1 MMDYLKNNPK
11 LVQFGIVLIVFFIL
25 MSMTGEYKDIIL
37 LRDGF
42 ANKVNSGEID
52 AIASFSDSFRMILSG
67 QLPPQLIR
75 LPELNFF
82 NPVTN
87 TSILFKLIALVTIL
101 GLLFRNYFTT
111 TKITRDLPIDWFKEN
126 WTKLFVYI
134 PAGVIVGFLI
144 LPTLMNW
151 FFGDITTSS
160 FWSMNQIINDSAE
173 FVMYEWWPVEIY
185 DPEIE
190 DYDDSAMIKEITRG
204 FSRSI
209 LFAIEF
215 IREILLGGIK
225 TIVAF
230 TSWDWSDANEWAVW
244 PALPWTVVSASAI
257 MIGYY
262 LSGRGLAILAA
273 FSTIYISVFGQW
285 EPSMETLSFVLV
297 AAPVSFILGLGFGV
311 WAYKSKTTETVLMPL
326 LNVAQT
332 MPHFS
337 YLVPVMVFFGV
348 GDHAGA
354 IATIIF
360 ATPPMIRL
368 TLLGLKKVS
377 PEVLDAGMMSGC
389 NNYQL
394 MSKVLIPTARRDILI
409 GVNQVIMQCLAM
421 AVIASFIGAKGLGF
435 NLLLA
440 LNQLKIGQA
449 LELGICIVLIAVFL
463 DKLSLAWANKQTD
476 YFADLPFIERHK
488 YAVSFAVILVV
499 GSLLAILGTFLFKD
513 GINYL
518 YMIPHNKGYTS
529 QLFWQ
534 SGVDWIWDTFFF
546 SLQGFNTWLI
556 QDVLITMKTAYL
568 SMPVIATFTLVM
580 GVGYIIGGIRSALIV
595 GGFLLVI
602 ALLQWWE
609 RALITAY
616 MASFGVIVSGI
627 IGITVGTLCARSK
640 LASKIILLVCD
651 TFQTFPS
658 FIYLIP
664 VIMLFGVT
672 DTSVLIAVI
681 VYATIPATRYT
692 VEGLNSV
699 PDALQDAGSMSGVN
713 RMQRWLKIELPLA
726 FPHIMLGL
734 NQTVIFA
741 LFMVII
747 GAMIG
752 TDDLGQ
758 FILKAL
764 SDRQGIGNGLL
775 LGLCVAFI
783 GLAVDH
789 LIQTW
794 ATKRRKLLGID

>member
-1 MMDYLKNNPK
+1 MEFIKNNPK
-11 LVQFGIVLIVFFIL
+11 LLQFGFVLIVFFIL
-25 MSMTGEYKDIIL
+25 MSMTGEYHDIIS

-42 ANKVNSGEID
+42 SKKVASGEIE
-52 AIASFSDSFRMILSG
+52 AVASFSDSIGMIIRG
-67 QLPPQLIR
+67 QLPPQFVRI
-75 LPELNFF
+75 PEINFY
-82 NPVTN
+82 NPVVS
-87 TSILFKLIALVTIL
+87 TSLGYMTVMFIILA
-101 GLLFRNYFTT
+101 GLLYRNYYLSTKVSRDTLSVWFTMSWK
-111 TKITRDLPIDWFKEN
+111 KIFL
-126 WTKLFVYI
+126 YI
-134 PAGVIVGFLI
+134 PLSIIVGFL
-144 LPTLMNW
+144 LVPTLINW

-160 FWSMNQIINDSAE
+160 FWSMPQIISDSVD
-173 FVMYEWWPVEIY
+173 FVMFEWLPVEIY
-185 DPEIE
+185 DPDIE
-190 DYDDSAMIKEITRG
+190 EYEDSALIKELTRG
-204 FSRSI
+204 ASSFI
-209 LFAIEF
+209 LFSIDL
-215 IREILLGGIK
+215 IREILLGGVK
-225 TIVAF
+225 TIVSF
-230 TSWDWSDANEWAVW
+230 TSWDWVGENEWAVW
-244 PALPWTVVSASAI
+244 PALPWTVVSASSI
-257 MIGYY
+257 MIGYL
-262 LSGRGLAILAA
+262 LSGRGLALLAA
-273 FSTIYISVFGQW
+273 FSTLYMSLFGQW
-285 EPSMETLSFVLV
+285 EPSMQTLSFVLI
-297 AAPVSFILGLGFGV
+297 AAPVSVMLGLIFGV
-311 WAYKSKTTETVLMPL
+311 WAYKSRTTETVLMPL

-389 NNYQL
+389 SNYQL
-394 MSKVLIPTARRDILI
+394 MYKVTIPTARRDILI

-440 LNQLKIGQA
+440 LNNLKIGQA
-449 LELGICIVLIAVFL
+449 LELGICIVLIAVLL

-476 YFADLPFIERHK
+476 YFADKPFLYRHK
-488 YAVSFAVILVV
+488 YSI
-499 GSLLAILGTFLFKD
+499 SLLAILFGGSLLAYLGSFIFKD

-518 YMIPHNKGYTS
+518 YMIPHNKGFTS

-534 SGVDWIWDTFFF
+534 AGVDWIWDTFFY

-556 QDVLITMKTAYL
+556 VDVLIPMKGAFL
-568 SMPVIATFTLVM
+568 SMPVIATFSLVM

-595 GGFLLVI
+595 GSFLMFI
-602 ALLQWWE
+602 ALLEWWD

-616 MASFGVIVSGI
+616 MASFGVIVSGL
-627 IGITVGTLCARSK
+627 IGITVGSLSARSR

-692 VEGLNSV
+692 VEGLTSV
-699 PDALQDAGSMSGVN
+699 PQDLQDAGSMSGVN
-713 RMQRWLKIELPLA
+713 RMQRWLKIEMPLA

-734 NQTVIFA
+734 NQTVVFA

-752 TDDLGQ
+752 TEDLGQ
-758 FILKAL
+758 FIMKAL
-764 SDRQGIGNGLL
+764 SDKQGIGNGLL

-794 ATKRRKLLGID
+794 ATQRRKLLGID

>member
-1 MMDYLKNNPK
+1 MEFLKNNPK
-11 LVQFGIVLIVFFIL
+11 LLQFGIVLIVFFIL
-25 MSMTGEYKDIIL
+25 MSMTGEYHDIIL

-42 ANKVNSGEID
+42 ANKVKSGEID
-52 AIASFSDSFRMILSG
+52 AIVGFSESFRMILSG
-67 QLPPQLIR
+67 QLPPQLVR

-82 NPVTN
+82 NPVTD
-87 TSILFKLIALVTIL
+87 TSIVFKLIALLTIL
-101 GLLFRNYFTT
+101 GLLFRKFLLT
-111 TKITRDLPIDWFKEN
+111 TKETRDLPIVWFKQN
-126 WTKLFVYI
+126 WTKLFVFI
-134 PAGVIVGFLI
+134 PAGIIVGFLI
-144 LPTLMNW
+144 LPTLLNW

-160 FWSMNQIINDSAE
+160 FWTMNQIINDSAE
-173 FVMYEWWPVEIY
+173 FVMYEWWPIEIY
-185 DPEIE
+185 DPDIE
-190 DYDDSAMIKEITRG
+190 DYDESAMVKEITRG

-230 TSWDWSDANEWAVW
+230 TSWEWSDANEWAVW
-244 PALPWTVVSASAI
+244 PGLPWTVVSASAI
-257 MIGYY
+257 MIGYF

-285 EPSMETLSFVLV
+285 EPAMETLSFVLV
-297 AAPVSFILGLGFGV
+297 AAPISFILGLSLGV

-377 PEVLDAGMMSGC
+377 PEVIDAGMMSGC
-389 NNYQL
+389 NNFQL
-394 MSKVLIPTARRDILI
+394 MSKVLIPSARRDILI

-488 YAVSFAVILVV
+488 YAVSFAAILFV
-499 GSLLAILGTFLFKD
+499 GTLLAYLGTFLFRD

-556 QDVLITMKTAYL
+556 QDVLIPMKTAYL

-580 GVGYIIGGIRSALIV
+580 GVGYIIGGIRSALVV

-616 MASFGVIVSGI
+616 MASFGVIVSGL
-627 IGITVGTLCARSK
+627 IGITVGSLCARNK
-640 LASKIILLVCD
+640 IASKIILLVCD

-692 VEGLNSV
+692 VEGLTSV
-699 PDALQDAGSMSGVN
+699 PQALQDAGSMSGVN
-713 RMQRWLKIELPLA
+713 RMQRWLKIEMPLA
-726 FPHIMLGL
+726 LPHIMLGL
-734 NQTVIFA
+734 NQTVVFA

-764 SDRQGIGNGLL
+764 SDKQGIGNGLL

-794 ATKRRKLLGID
+794 ATQRRKLLGID

>member
-1 MMDYLKNNPK
+1 MEFLKNNPK
-11 LVQFGIVLIVFFIL
+11 LLQFGIVLIVFFIL
-25 MSMTGEYKDIIL
+25 MSMTGEYHDIIL

-52 AIASFSDSFRMILSG
+52 AIVGFSESFRMLLSG
-67 QLPPQLIR
+67 QLPPQLVR

-82 NPVTN
+82 NPVTD
-87 TSILFKLIALVTIL
+87 TSLVFKIIALLTIL
-101 GLLFRNYFTT
+101 GLLFKNFLLT
-111 TKITRDLPIDWFKEN
+111 TKVTRDVPIVWFKQN

-134 PAGVIVGFLI
+134 PAGIIVGFLI
-144 LPTLMNW
+144 LPTLLNW
-151 FFGDITTSS
+151 FFDDITTSS

-230 TSWDWSDANEWAVW
+230 TSWEWSDANEWAVW
-244 PALPWTVVSASAI
+244 PGLPWTVVSASAI

-297 AAPVSFILGLGFGV
+297 AAPISFILGLSLGV

-394 MSKVLIPTARRDILI
+394 MSKVLIPSARRDILI

-476 YFADLPFIERHK
+476 YFADLPFLQRHK
-488 YAVSFAVILVV
+488 YSFSFLVILFV
-499 GSLLAILGTFLFKD
+499 GILLAYLGTFLFKD

-556 QDVLITMKTAYL
+556 QDVLIPMKTAYL

-580 GVGYIIGGIRSALIV
+580 GVGYIIGGIRSALVV

-616 MASFGVIVSGI
+616 MASFGVIVSGL
-627 IGITVGTLCARSK
+627 IGITVGSLCARNK
-640 LASKIILLVCD
+640 IASKIILLVCD

-692 VEGLNSV
+692 VEGLTSV
-699 PDALQDAGSMSGVN
+699 PQALQDAGSMSGVN
-713 RMQRWLKIELPLA
+713 RMQRWLKIEMPLA
-726 FPHIMLGL
+726 LPHIMLGL
-734 NQTVIFA
+734 NQTVVFA

-764 SDRQGIGNGLL
+764 SDKQGIGNGLL

-794 ATKRRKLLGID
+794 ATQRRKLLGID

>member
-1 MMDYLKNNPK
+1 MEFLKNNPK
-11 LVQFGIVLIVFFIL
+11 LLQFGIVLIVFFIL
-25 MSMTGEYKDIIL
+25 MSMTGEYHDIIL

-42 ANKVNSGEID
+42 ANKVKSGEID
-52 AIASFSDSFRMILSG
+52 AIVGFSESFRMILSG
-67 QLPPQLIR
+67 QLPPQLVR

-82 NPVTN
+82 NPVTD
-87 TSILFKLIALVTIL
+87 TSIVFKLIALLTIL
-101 GLLFRNYFTT
+101 GLLFRKFLLT
-111 TKITRDLPIDWFKEN
+111 TKQTRDLPIVWFKQN

-134 PAGVIVGFLI
+134 PAGIIVGFLI
-144 LPTLMNW
+144 LPTLLNW

-160 FWSMNQIINDSAE
+160 FWTMNQIINDSAE
-173 FVMYEWWPVEIY
+173 FVMYEWWPIEIY
-185 DPEIE
+185 DPDIE
-190 DYDDSAMIKEITRG
+190 DYDESAMVKEITRG

-230 TSWDWSDANEWAVW
+230 TSWEWSDANEWAVW
-244 PALPWTVVSASAI
+244 PGLPWTVVSASAI
-257 MIGYY
+257 MIGYF

-285 EPSMETLSFVLV
+285 EPAMETLSFVLV
-297 AAPVSFILGLGFGV
+297 AAPISFILGLSLGV

-377 PEVLDAGMMSGC
+377 PEVIDAGMMSGC
-389 NNYQL
+389 NNFQL
-394 MSKVLIPTARRDILI
+394 MSKVLIPSARRDILI

-488 YAVSFAVILVV
+488 YAVSFAAILFV
-499 GSLLAILGTFLFKD
+499 GTLLAYLGTFLFRD

-556 QDVLITMKTAYL
+556 QDVLIPMKTAYL

-580 GVGYIIGGIRSALIV
+580 GVGYIIGGIRSALVV

-616 MASFGVIVSGI
+616 MASFGVIVSGL
-627 IGITVGTLCARSK
+627 IGITVGSLCARNK
-640 LASKIILLVCD
+640 IASKIILLVCD

-692 VEGLNSV
+692 VEGLTSV
-699 PDALQDAGSMSGVN
+699 PQALQDAGSMSGVN
-713 RMQRWLKIELPLA
+713 RMQRWLKIEMPLA
-726 FPHIMLGL
+726 LPHIMLGL
-734 NQTVIFA
+734 NQTVVFA

-764 SDRQGIGNGLL
+764 SDKQGIGNGLL

-794 ATKRRKLLGID
+794 ATQRRKLLGID

>member
-1 MMDYLKNNPK
+1 MEFIKNNPK
-11 LVQFGIVLIVFFIL
+11 LLQFGFVLIVFFIL
-25 MSMTGEYKDIIL
+25 MSMTGEYHDIIS

-42 ANKVNSGEID
+42 SKKVASGEIE
-52 AIASFSDSFRMILSG
+52 AVASFSDSIGMIIRG
-67 QLPPQLIR
+67 QLPPQFVRI
-75 LPELNFF
+75 PEINFY
-82 NPVTN
+82 NPVVS
-87 TSILFKLIALVTIL
+87 TSLGYMTVMFIILA
-101 GLLFRNYFTT
+101 GLLYRNYYLSTKVSRDTLSVWFTMSWK
-111 TKITRDLPIDWFKEN
+111 KIFL
-126 WTKLFVYI
+126 YI
-134 PAGVIVGFLI
+134 PLSIIVGFL
-144 LPTLMNW
+144 LAPTLINW

-160 FWSMNQIINDSAE
+160 FWSMPQIISDSVD
-173 FVMYEWWPVEIY
+173 FVMFEWLPVEIY
-185 DPEIE
+185 DPDIE
-190 DYDDSAMIKEITRG
+190 EYEDSALIKELTRG
-204 FSRSI
+204 ASSFI
-209 LFAIEF
+209 LFSIDL
-215 IREILLGGIK
+215 IREILLGGVK
-225 TIVAF
+225 TIVSF
-230 TSWDWSDANEWAVW
+230 TSWDWVGENEWAVW
-244 PALPWTVVSASAI
+244 PALPWTVVSASSI
-257 MIGYY
+257 MIGYL
-262 LSGRGLAILAA
+262 LSGRGLALLAA
-273 FSTIYISVFGQW
+273 FSTLYMSLFGQW
-285 EPSMETLSFVLV
+285 EPSMQTLSFVLI
-297 AAPVSFILGLGFGV
+297 AAPVSVMLGLIFGV
-311 WAYKSKTTETVLMPL
+311 WAYKSRTTETVLMPL

-389 NNYQL
+389 SNYQL
-394 MSKVLIPTARRDILI
+394 MYKVTIPTARRDILI

-440 LNQLKIGQA
+440 LNNLKIGQA
-449 LELGICIVLIAVFL
+449 LELGICIVLIAVLL

-476 YFADLPFIERHK
+476 YFADKPFLYRHK
-488 YAVSFAVILVV
+488 YSI
-499 GSLLAILGTFLFKD
+499 SLLAILFGGSLLAYLGSFIFKD

-518 YMIPHNKGYTS
+518 YMIPHNKGFTS

-534 SGVDWIWDTFFF
+534 AGVDWIWDTFFY

-556 QDVLITMKTAYL
+556 VDVLIPMKGAFL
-568 SMPVIATFTLVM
+568 SMPVIATFSLVM

-595 GGFLLVI
+595 GSFLMFI
-602 ALLQWWE
+602 ALLEWWD

-616 MASFGVIVSGI
+616 MASFGVIVSGL
-627 IGITVGTLCARSK
+627 IGITVGSLSARSR

-692 VEGLNSV
+692 VEGLTSV
-699 PDALQDAGSMSGVN
+699 PQDLQDAGSMSGVN
-713 RMQRWLKIELPLA
+713 RMQRWLKIEMPLA

-734 NQTVIFA
+734 NQTVVFA

-752 TDDLGQ
+752 TEDLGQ
-758 FILKAL
+758 FIMKAL
-764 SDRQGIGNGLL
+764 SDKQGIGNGLL

-794 ATKRRKLLGID
+794 ATQRRKLLGID

>member
-1 MMDYLKNNPK
+1 MEFLKNNPK
-11 LVQFGIVLIVFFIL
+11 LLQFGIVLIVFFIL
-25 MSMTGEYKDIIL
+25 MSMTGEYHDIIL

-42 ANKVNSGEID
+42 ANKVKSGEID
-52 AIASFSDSFRMILSG
+52 AIVGFSESFRMILSG
-67 QLPPQLIR
+67 QLPPQLVR

-82 NPVTN
+82 NPVTD
-87 TSILFKLIALVTIL
+87 TSIVFKLIALLTIL
-101 GLLFRNYFTT
+101 GLLFRKFLLT
-111 TKITRDLPIDWFKEN
+111 TKETRDLPIVWFKQN

-134 PAGVIVGFLI
+134 PAGIIVGFLI
-144 LPTLMNW
+144 LPTLLNW

-185 DPEIE
+185 DPDIE
-190 DYDDSAMIKEITRG
+190 DYDESAMVKEITRG

-230 TSWDWSDANEWAVW
+230 TSWEWSDANEWAVW
-244 PALPWTVVSASAI
+244 PGLPWTVVSASAI
-257 MIGYY
+257 MIGYF

-285 EPSMETLSFVLV
+285 EPAMETLSFVLV
-297 AAPVSFILGLGFGV
+297 AAPISFILGLSLGV

-377 PEVLDAGMMSGC
+377 PEVIDAGMMSGC

-394 MSKVLIPTARRDILI
+394 MSKVLIPSARRDILI

-488 YAVSFAVILVV
+488 YAVSFAAILFV
-499 GSLLAILGTFLFKD
+499 GTLLAYLGTFLFRD

-556 QDVLITMKTAYL
+556 QDVLIPMKTAYL

-580 GVGYIIGGIRSALIV
+580 GVGYIIGGIRSALVV

-616 MASFGVIVSGI
+616 MASFGVIVSGL
-627 IGITVGTLCARSK
+627 IGITVGSLCARNK
-640 LASKIILLVCD
+640 IASKIILLVCD

-692 VEGLNSV
+692 VEGLTSV
-699 PDALQDAGSMSGVN
+699 PQALQDAGSMSGVN
-713 RMQRWLKIELPLA
+713 RMQRWLKIEMPLA
-726 FPHIMLGL
+726 LPHIMLGL
-734 NQTVIFA
+734 NQTVVFA

-764 SDRQGIGNGLL
+764 SDKQGIGNGLL

-794 ATKRRKLLGID
+794 ATQRRKLLGID

>member
-1 MMDYLKNNPK
+1 MEFLKNNPK
-11 LVQFGIVLIVFFIL
+11 LLQFGIVLIVFFIL
-25 MSMTGEYKDIIL
+25 MSMTGEYHDIIL

-52 AIASFSDSFRMILSG
+52 AIVGFSESFRMLLSG
-67 QLPPQLIR
+67 QLPPQLVR

-82 NPVTN
+82 NPVTD
-87 TSILFKLIALVTIL
+87 TSLVFKLIALLTIL
-101 GLLFRNYFTT
+101 GLLFRKFLLT
-111 TKITRDLPIDWFKEN
+111 TKVTRDLPIVWFKQN

-134 PAGVIVGFLI
+134 PAGIIVGFLI
-144 LPTLMNW
+144 LPTLLNW
-151 FFGDITTSS
+151 FFDDITTSS

-230 TSWDWSDANEWAVW
+230 TSWEWSDANEWAVW
-244 PALPWTVVSASAI
+244 PGLPWTVVSASAI

-297 AAPVSFILGLGFGV
+297 AAPISFILGLSLGV

-394 MSKVLIPTARRDILI
+394 MSKVLIPSARRDILI

-476 YFADLPFIERHK
+476 YFADLPFLQRHK
-488 YAVSFAVILVV
+488 YSFSFLVILFV
-499 GSLLAILGTFLFKD
+499 GILLAYLGTFLFKD

-556 QDVLITMKTAYL
+556 QGVLIPMKTAYL

-580 GVGYIIGGIRSALIV
+580 GIGYIIGGIRSALVV

-616 MASFGVIVSGI
+616 MASFGVLVSGL
-627 IGITVGTLCARSK
+627 IGITVGSLCARSK
-640 LASKIILLVCD
+640 IASKVILLVCD

-692 VEGLNSV
+692 VEGLTSV
-699 PDALQDAGSMSGVN
+699 PQALQDAGSMSGVN
-713 RMQRWLKIELPLA
+713 RMQRWLKIEMPLA
-726 FPHIMLGL
+726 LPHIMLGL
-734 NQTVIFA
+734 NQTVVFA

-764 SDRQGIGNGLL
+764 SDKQGIGNGLL

-794 ATKRRKLLGID
+794 AKQRRKLLGID

>member
-1 MMDYLKNNPK
+1 MEFLKNNPK
-11 LVQFGIVLIVFFIL
+11 LLQFGIVLIVFFIL
-25 MSMTGEYKDIIL
+25 MSMTGEYHDIIL

-42 ANKVNSGEID
+42 ANKVKSGEID
-52 AIASFSDSFRMILSG
+52 AIVGFSESFRMILSG
-67 QLPPQLIR
+67 QLPPQLVR

-82 NPVTN
+82 NPVTD
-87 TSILFKLIALVTIL
+87 TSIVFKLIALLTIL
-101 GLLFRNYFTT
+101 GLLFRKFLLT
-111 TKITRDLPIDWFKEN
+111 TKETRDLPIVWFKQN

-134 PAGVIVGFLI
+134 PAGIIVGFLI
-144 LPTLMNW
+144 LPTLLNW

-160 FWSMNQIINDSAE
+160 FWTMNQIINDSAE
-173 FVMYEWWPVEIY
+173 FVMYEWWPIEIY
-185 DPEIE
+185 DPDIE
-190 DYDDSAMIKEITRG
+190 DYDESAMVKEITRG

-230 TSWDWSDANEWAVW
+230 TSWEWSDANEWAVW
-244 PALPWTVVSASAI
+244 PGLPWTVVSASAI
-257 MIGYY
+257 MIGYF

-285 EPSMETLSFVLV
+285 EPAMETLSFVLV
-297 AAPVSFILGLGFGV
+297 AAPISFILGLSLGV

-377 PEVLDAGMMSGC
+377 PEVIDAGMMSGC
-389 NNYQL
+389 NNFQL
-394 MSKVLIPTARRDILI
+394 MSKVLIPSARRDILI

-488 YAVSFAVILVV
+488 YAVSFAAILFV
-499 GSLLAILGTFLFKD
+499 GTLLAYLGTFLFRD

-556 QDVLITMKTAYL
+556 QDVLIPMKTAYL

-580 GVGYIIGGIRSALIV
+580 GVGYIIGGIRSALVV

-616 MASFGVIVSGI
+616 MASFGVIVSGL
-627 IGITVGTLCARSK
+627 IGITVGSLCARNK
-640 LASKIILLVCD
+640 IASKIILLVCD

-692 VEGLNSV
+692 IEGLRSV
-699 PDALQDAGSMSGVN
+699 PAGLHDAATMSGVSKF
-713 RMQRWLKIELPLA
+713 QRLTKIEFPLA
-726 FPHIMLGL
+726 FPHMMLGI
-734 NQTVIFA
+734 NQTIVFA

-747 GAMIG
+747 GAFIG
-752 TDDLGQ
+752 TEDLGQ
-758 FILKAL
+758 YILKAL
-764 SDRQGIGNGLL
+764 SDKKGAGIGLT
-775 LGLCVAFI
+775 LGICVAFI
-783 GLAVDH
+783 A
-789 LIQTW
+789 LIFDNLIRAW
-794 ATKRRKLLGID
+794 VEKRKKHLGID

>member
-1 MMDYLKNNPK
+1 MEFLKNNPK
-11 LVQFGIVLIVFFIL
+11 LLQFGIVLIVFFIL
-25 MSMTGEYKDIIL
+25 MSMTGEYHDIIL

-42 ANKVNSGEID
+42 ANKVKSGEID
-52 AIASFSDSFRMILSG
+52 AIVGFSESFRMILSG
-67 QLPPQLIR
+67 QLPPQLVR

-82 NPVTN
+82 NPVTD
-87 TSILFKLIALVTIL
+87 TSIVFKLIALLTIL
-101 GLLFRNYFTT
+101 GLLFRKFLLT
-111 TKITRDLPIDWFKEN
+111 TKETRDLPIVWFKQN

-134 PAGVIVGFLI
+134 PAGIIVGFLI
-144 LPTLMNW
+144 LPTLLNW

-230 TSWDWSDANEWAVW
+230 TSWEWSDANEWAVW
-244 PALPWTVVSASAI
+244 PGLPWTVVSASAI
-257 MIGYY
+257 MIGYF

-285 EPSMETLSFVLV
+285 EPAMETLSFVLV
-297 AAPVSFILGLGFGV
+297 AAPISFILGLSLGV

-377 PEVLDAGMMSGC
+377 PEVIDAGMMSGC
-389 NNYQL
+389 NNFQL
-394 MSKVLIPTARRDILI
+394 MSKVLIPSARRDILI

-488 YAVSFAVILVV
+488 YAVSFAAILFV
-499 GSLLAILGTFLFKD
+499 GTLLAYLGTFLFRD

-556 QDVLITMKTAYL
+556 QDVLIPMKTAYL

-580 GVGYIIGGIRSALIV
+580 GVGYIIGGIRSALVV

-616 MASFGVIVSGI
+616 MASFGVIVSGL
-627 IGITVGTLCARSK
+627 IGITVGSLCARNK
-640 LASKIILLVCD
+640 IASKIILLVCD

-692 VEGLNSV
+692 VEGLTSV
-699 PDALQDAGSMSGVN
+699 PQALQDAGSMSGVN
-713 RMQRWLKIELPLA
+713 RMQRWLKIEMPLA
-726 FPHIMLGL
+726 LPHIMLGL
-734 NQTVIFA
+734 NQTVVFA

-764 SDRQGIGNGLL
+764 SDKQGIGNGLL

-794 ATKRRKLLGID
+794 ATQRRKLLGID

>member
-1 MMDYLKNNPK
+1 MEFLKNNPK
-11 LVQFGIVLIVFFIL
+11 LLQFGIVLIVFFIL
-25 MSMTGEYKDIIL
+25 MSMTGEYHDIIS

-42 ANKVNSGEID
+42 ANKVKSGEID
-52 AIASFSDSFRMILSG
+52 AIVGFSESFRMILSG
-67 QLPPQLIR
+67 QLPPQLVR

-82 NPVTN
+82 NPVTD
-87 TSILFKLIALVTIL
+87 TSIVFKLIALLTIL
-101 GLLFRNYFTT
+101 GLLFRKFLLT
-111 TKITRDLPIDWFKEN
+111 TKETRDLPIVWFKQN
-126 WTKLFVYI
+126 WTKLLVYI
-134 PAGVIVGFLI
+134 PAGIIVGFLI
-144 LPTLMNW
+144 LPTLLNW

-160 FWSMNQIINDSAE
+160 FWTMNQIINDSAE
-173 FVMYEWWPVEIY
+173 FVMYEWWPIEIY
-185 DPEIE
+185 DPDIE
-190 DYDDSAMIKEITRG
+190 DYDESAMVKEITRG

-230 TSWDWSDANEWAVW
+230 TSWEWSDANEWAVW
-244 PALPWTVVSASAI
+244 PGLPWTVVSASAI
-257 MIGYY
+257 MIGYF

-285 EPSMETLSFVLV
+285 EPAMETLSFVLV
-297 AAPVSFILGLGFGV
+297 AAPISFILGLSLGV

-377 PEVLDAGMMSGC
+377 PEVIDAGMMSGC
-389 NNYQL
+389 NNFQL
-394 MSKVLIPTARRDILI
+394 MSKVLIPSARRDILI

-488 YAVSFAVILVV
+488 YAVSFAAILFV
-499 GSLLAILGTFLFKD
+499 GTLLAYIGTFLFRD

-556 QDVLITMKTAYL
+556 QDVLIPMKTAYL

-616 MASFGVIVSGI
+616 MASFGVIVSGL
-627 IGITVGTLCARSK
+627 IGITVGSLCARNK
-640 LASKIILLVCD
+640 IASKIILLVCD

-692 VEGLNSV
+692 VEGLTSV
-699 PDALQDAGSMSGVN
+699 PQALQDAGSMSGVN
-713 RMQRWLKIELPLA
+713 RMQRWLKIEMPLA
-726 FPHIMLGL
+726 LPHIMLGL
-734 NQTVIFA
+734 NQTVVFA

-764 SDRQGIGNGLL
+764 SDKQGIGNGLL

-794 ATKRRKLLGID
+794 ATQRRKLLGID

>member
-1 MMDYLKNNPK
+1 
-11 LVQFGIVLIVFFIL
+11 
-25 MSMTGEYKDIIL
+25 MSMTGEYHDIIL

-52 AIASFSDSFRMILSG
+52 AIVGFSESFRMLLSG
-67 QLPPQLIR
+67 QLPPQLVR

-82 NPVTN
+82 NPVTD
-87 TSILFKLIALVTIL
+87 TSLVFKIIALLTIL
-101 GLLFRNYFTT
+101 GLLFKNFLLT
-111 TKITRDLPIDWFKEN
+111 TKVTRDVPIVWFKQN

-134 PAGVIVGFLI
+134 PAGIIVGFLI
-144 LPTLMNW
+144 LPTLLNW
-151 FFGDITTSS
+151 FFDDITTSS

-230 TSWDWSDANEWAVW
+230 TSWEWSDANEWAVW
-244 PALPWTVVSASAI
+244 PGLPWTVVSASAI

-297 AAPVSFILGLGFGV
+297 AAPISFILGLSLGV

-394 MSKVLIPTARRDILI
+394 MSKVLIPSARRDILI

-476 YFADLPFIERHK
+476 YFADLPFLQRHK
-488 YAVSFAVILVV
+488 YSFSFLVILFV
-499 GSLLAILGTFLFKD
+499 GILLAYLGTFLFKD

-556 QDVLITMKTAYL
+556 QGVLIPMKTAYL

-580 GVGYIIGGIRSALIV
+580 GIGYIIGGIRSALVV

-616 MASFGVIVSGI
+616 MASFGVLVSGL
-627 IGITVGTLCARSK
+627 IGITVGSLCARSK
-640 LASKIILLVCD
+640 IASKVILLVCD

-692 VEGLNSV
+692 VEGLTSV
-699 PDALQDAGSMSGVN
+699 PQALQDAGSMSGVN
-713 RMQRWLKIELPLA
+713 RMQRWLKIEMPLA
-726 FPHIMLGL
+726 LPHIMLGL
-734 NQTVIFA
+734 NQTVVFA

-764 SDRQGIGNGLL
+764 SDKQGIGNGLL

-794 ATKRRKLLGID
+794 AKQRRKLLGID

>member
-1 MMDYLKNNPK
+1 MSYITEHPK
-11 LVQFGIVLIVFFIL
+11 LAQFALLLATFFLLYFNINPTDGVLWRLPSLLTSLPGIVNDAVEFL
-25 MSMTGEYKDIIL
+25 M
-37 LRDGF
+37 F
-42 ANKVNSGEID
+42 
-52 AIASFSDSFRMILSG
+52 
-67 QLPPQLIR
+67 
-75 LPELNFF
+75 
-82 NPVTN
+82 
-87 TSILFKLIALVTIL
+87 
-101 GLLFRNYFTT
+101 
-111 TKITRDLPIDWFKEN
+111 
-126 WTKLFVYI
+126 
-134 PAGVIVGFLI
+134 
-144 LPTLMNW
+144 
-151 FFGDITTSS
+151 
-160 FWSMNQIINDSAE
+160 
-173 FVMYEWWPVEIY
+173 EWWPIEIY

-190 DYDDSAMIKEITRG
+190 EYEETALLKEITRS

-209 LFAIEF
+209 LFCIEL
-215 IREILLGGIK
+215 IREILLGGVK

-230 TSWDWSDANEWAVW
+230 TDWDFVEENEWAQL
-244 PALPWTVVSASAI
+244 PAMPWIVVSAGAI
-257 MIGYY
+257 MLGYA
-262 LSGRGLAILAA
+262 LKGKGLALLVA
-273 FSTIYISVFGQW
+273 FSTMYISFFGQW
-285 EPSMETLSFVLV
+285 VPAMETLSFVLI
-297 AAPVSFILGLGFGV
+297 AAPISFILGLLLGV
-311 WAYKSKTTETVLMPL
+311 LAFKKRTVEVILMPL

-337 YLVPVMVFFGV
+337 YLVPVMVFFGI

-389 NNYQL
+389 NNFQL
-394 MSKVLIPTARRDILI
+394 LYKVLIPTARRDILI

-440 LNQLKIGQA
+440 LNQLRIGQA
-449 LELGICIVLIAVFL
+449 LELGICIVLIAVVL

-476 YFADLPFIERHK
+476 YFADLPFMQRHK
-488 YAVSFAVILVV
+488 YSLFFLGILIAGIFLAYI
-499 GSLLAILGTFLFKD
+499 GSIIFKD

-518 YMIPHNKGYTS
+518 YLIPHNKGLTTEN
-529 QLFWQ
+529 FWQ
-534 SGVDWIWDTFFF
+534 AGVDWIWDTFFF
-546 SLQGFNTWLI
+546 SLKAFNESLI
-556 QDVLITMKTAYL
+556 QDVLMPMKASYL
-568 SMPVIATFTLVM
+568 AMPVVATFVLVM
-580 GVGYIIGGIRSALIV
+580 GIGYIIGGIRSAIIV
-595 GGFLLVI
+595 GALLLYI
-602 ALLQWWE
+602 ALTDWWD

-616 MASFGVIVSGI
+616 MTTFGVIVSVI
-627 IGITVGTLCARSK
+627 IGITVGSLCAQNS
-640 LASKIILLVCD
+640 LASRVILLVCD

-692 VEGLNSV
+692 VEGLCSV
-699 PDALQDAGSMSGVN
+699 PPSLQDAGSMSGVS
-713 RMQRWLKIELPLA
+713 RLQRWLKIELPLA
-726 FPHIMLGL
+726 FPHIMLGI

-758 FILKAL
+758 YILKAL
-764 SDRQGIGNGLL
+764 SDKQGTGNGLL

-789 LIQTW
+789 LINTW
-794 ATKRRKLLGID
+794 AKKRKEDLGIV

>member
-1 MMDYLKNNPK
+1 MEFIKNNTK
-11 LVQFGIVLIVFFIL
+11 LLQFGFVLIVFFIL
-25 MSMTGEYKDIIL
+25 MSMTGEYHDIIS

-42 ANKVNSGEID
+42 SKKVASGEIE
-52 AIASFSDSFRMILSG
+52 AVASFSDSIGMIIRG
-67 QLPPQLIR
+67 QLPPQFVRI
-75 LPELNFF
+75 PEINFY
-82 NPVTN
+82 NPVVS
-87 TSILFKLIALVTIL
+87 TSLGYMTVMFIILA
-101 GLLFRNYFTT
+101 GLLYRNYYLSTKVSRDTLSVWFTMSWK
-111 TKITRDLPIDWFKEN
+111 KIFL
-126 WTKLFVYI
+126 YI
-134 PAGVIVGFLI
+134 PLSIIVGFL
-144 LPTLMNW
+144 LAPTLINW

-160 FWSMNQIINDSAE
+160 FWSMPQIISDSVD
-173 FVMYEWWPVEIY
+173 FVMFEWLPVEIY
-185 DPEIE
+185 DPDIE
-190 DYDDSAMIKEITRG
+190 EYEDSALIKELTRG
-204 FSRSI
+204 ASSFI
-209 LFAIEF
+209 LFSIDL
-215 IREILLGGIK
+215 IREILLGGVK
-225 TIVAF
+225 TIVSF
-230 TSWDWSDANEWAVW
+230 TSWDWVGENEWAVW
-244 PALPWTVVSASAI
+244 PALPWTVVSASSI
-257 MIGYY
+257 MIGYL
-262 LSGRGLAILAA
+262 LSGRGLALLAA
-273 FSTIYISVFGQW
+273 FSTLYMSLFGQW
-285 EPSMETLSFVLV
+285 EPSMQTLSFVLI
-297 AAPVSFILGLGFGV
+297 AAPVSVMLGLIFGV
-311 WAYKSKTTETVLMPL
+311 WAYKSRTTETVLMPL

-389 NNYQL
+389 SNYQL
-394 MSKVLIPTARRDILI
+394 MYKVTIPTARRDILI

-440 LNQLKIGQA
+440 LNNLKIGQA
-449 LELGICIVLIAVFL
+449 LELGICIVLIAVLL

-476 YFADLPFIERHK
+476 YFADKPFLYRHK
-488 YAVSFAVILVV
+488 YSI
-499 GSLLAILGTFLFKD
+499 SLLAILFGGSLLAYLGSFIFKD

-518 YMIPHNKGYTS
+518 YMIPHNKGFTS

-534 SGVDWIWDTFFF
+534 AGVDWIWDTFFY

-556 QDVLITMKTAYL
+556 VDVLIPMKGAFL
-568 SMPVIATFTLVM
+568 SMPVIATFSLVM

-595 GGFLLVI
+595 GSFLMFI
-602 ALLQWWE
+602 ALLEWWD

-616 MASFGVIVSGI
+616 MASFGVIVSGL
-627 IGITVGTLCARSK
+627 IGITVGSLSARSR

-692 VEGLNSV
+692 VEGLTSV
-699 PDALQDAGSMSGVN
+699 PQDLQDAGSMSGVN
-713 RMQRWLKIELPLA
+713 RMQRWLKIEMPLA

-734 NQTVIFA
+734 NQTVVFA

-752 TDDLGQ
+752 TEDLGQ
-758 FILKAL
+758 FIMKAL
-764 SDRQGIGNGLL
+764 SDKQGIGNGLL

-794 ATKRRKLLGID
+794 ATQRRKLLGID